1 MLDFKEIELKRKENN
16 ISRYKLCKD
25 SHVNNS
31 HYYRLLKTGNCTIKT
46 LKKLDL
52 TLNEIIK
59 TKNLNEKLM
68 PKRNETKKIKKS
80 KMNVVQYLEETDYKD
95 LIVLKPHEVCKL
107 FRCSLNTLKR
117 RIRKGIY
124 PKPMGKNLRLG
135 FYSKDIYEY
144 LNKGE
149 TKKKPEPKSLGWV

>member
-25 SHVNNS
+25 SHVNSS

-107 FRCSLNTLKR
+107 FRC
-117 RIRKGIY
+117 
-124 PKPMGKNLRLG
+124 
-135 FYSKDIYEY
+135 
-144 LNKGE
+144 
-149 TKKKPEPKSLGWV
+149 